1 MALRQIILSER
12 SCDVSSGKTN
22 LECPFC
28 GSGLTAKKGKIK
40 QHHFAHLSGETCLRV
55 KRGQIPSLPLYDNFH
70 LQLSAQHFQLV
81 KQLWREYAHSPHPI
95 IHVPFALQLKK
106 VFERIPEGYRFT
118 ALGKIPVGGLS
129 LSKFNQIQEPLILS
143 KLSELSKSVGVASG
157 ISAARLQEKL
167 ADWKIYQLQ
176 IQRILQLSL
185 YFLEIKADGKIL
197 HKIGVTRRKIELR
210 LLEIERDLK
219 QHYQKISIN
228 VLGTWQHR
236 GNVEFYFKYRYQ
248 ANNYRIG
255 KLTEYFKFQDASLVV
270 LDLQQM
276 QPKKLNH
283 EEFALYQGVTTS
295 VLN

>member
-95 IHVPFALQLKK
+95 IDVPFALQLKRL
-106 VFERIPEGYRFT
+106 FERIPEGYRFT
-118 ALGKIPVGGLS
+118 ALGKIPVGGLC
-129 LSKFNQIQEPLILS
+129 LSEFNQIQEPLILS